1 MFKPPISL
9 SNMAAAG
16 AGLVTRDLH
25 LEPAAVVSMDWIGLY
40 KVNKNKKNDQET
52 LIFMEQI
59 GFLHTF
65 PSANPLIVTVM
76 APVWELWDDLYLQLR

>member
-40 KVNKNKKNDQET
+40 KVNKNKKKRSGNT
-52 LIFMEQI
+52 HFY
-59 GFLHTF
+59 GTNRF
-65 PSANPLIVTVM
+65 PSYFPFSQSIDCYSYGASLGAM
-76 APVWELWDDLYLQLR
+76 G